1 MWSKCPLKLAAAA
14 MVAAAVSNRLQPS
27 LASAAEAQCLANRN

>member
-14 MVAAAVSNRLQPS
+14 MVAAVSNRLQPS
-27 LASAAEAQCLANRN
+27 LASAAEAQCLTNRN